1 MEGGT
6 TLTWEEAEKKGIQI
20 QLSFFS
26 NGLND
31 WDDSDNGISV
41 SDDATAVHRIWLQF
55 SRTDGEKLRILR
67 CTISDIPTV
76 AKTSD
81 MATITKRL

>member
-26 NGLND
+26 NGSND
-31 WDDSDNGISV
+31 WDDPDNGISV
-41 SDDATAVHRIWLQF
+41 SDDATAVHRIRLQF
-55 SRTDGEKLRILR
+55 SRTDGQEAAHFEMHHQRHSNGGKN
-67 CTISDIPTV
+67 V
-76 AKTSD
+76 
-81 MATITKRL
+81 